1 MPKFTDRLMHAWNA
15 FRNTRDPTFD
25 TSAYGSSFRPDRL
38 RLNVRN
44 DRSIV
49 TALLN
54 RIAIDCAACSVRHAQ
69 TDTDGRYLFDR
80 DSGLNNALRIE
91 ANLDQTG
98 RAMMQ
103 DLVLT
108 MLDEG
113 CAALVPVDT
122 TIDPTNSNAYD
133 IETLRV
139 GSIAAWCP
147 EKVRIR
153 LYNQS
158 VGRRE
163 EVVLPKKMVAII
175 ENPLYAVINE
185 PNSTYQRLVR
195 KLNLLD
201 RIDDQV
207 GSGKLD
213 MIIQLPYIINTET
226 RRKQAEIRRQDIE
239 NQLAGSKYGIAY
251 TGTTEK
257 IQQLNRPLENNL
269 LDQIKDLTGQLFSQ
283 IGFTEEVFNGTA
295 DEKTMLNYYNRTIEP
310 IMSAITDE
318 MKRKFLSKT
327 ARTQGQSILFFRD
340 PFKLVPVENIAD
352 IADKFTRN
360 AILSSN
366 ELRQIVGFKPSDDP
380 DADVLRNKNLNES
393 DAEIDQHLVGDGQQ
407 DQYLDIWSQN
417 QNGSAGAYEV
427 PYTIEGEGGYGYGG

>member
-25 TSAYGSSFRPDRL
+25 TSAYGSSFRPDRI

-80 DSGLNNALRIE
+80 DSGLNNALRVE

-139 GSIAAWCP
+139 GSIAAWYP

-163 EVVLPKKMVAII
+163 EVTLPKKMVAII

-327 ARTQGQSILFFRD
+327 ARTQGQSVMFFRD
-340 PFKLVPVENIAD
+340 PFRLVPVENIAD

-393 DAEIDQHLVGDGQQ
+393 SAEIDQHMIGDGQQ
-407 DQYLDIWSQN
+407 DPYLDIWSQN
-417 QNGSAGAYEV
+417 QNGSVGAYEV

>member
-15 FRNTRDPTFD
+15 FRNARDPTFIEE
-25 TSAYGSSFRPDRL
+25 SFGSSFRPDRV
-38 RLNVRN
+38 RLNGRN

-54 RIAIDCAACSVRHAQ
+54 RIAVDCAACSIRHAQ
-69 TDTDGRYLFDR
+69 TDIDGRYLYDR
-80 DSGLNNALRIE
+80 DSGLNNALRVE

-98 RAMMQ
+98 RALIQ

-108 MLDEG
+108 ILDEG

-122 TIDPTNSNAYD
+122 TIDPVNSNAYD

-139 GSIAAWCP
+139 GSIAEWHP
-147 EKVRIR
+147 EHIKAR
-153 LYNQS
+153 LYNQK

-163 EVVLPKKMVAII
+163 EVWLPKKMVAIV
-175 ENPLYAVINE
+175 ENPLYAVLNE

-213 MIIQLPYIINTET
+213 MIIQLPYIVNTET
-226 RRKQAEIRRQDIE
+226 RRKQAEIRRKDIE
-239 NQLAGSKYGIAY
+239 NQLADSKYGIAY

-269 LDQIKDLTGQLFSQ
+269 LDQIQSLTSQLFSQ

-295 DEKTMLNYYNRTIEP
+295 DEKVMLNYYNRTVEP
-310 IMSAITDE
+310 ILSAITEE

-340 PFKLVPVENIAD
+340 PFRLVPVENIAD

-393 DAEIDQHLVGDGQQ
+393 AAEIDQHAEPAAQVDP
-407 DQYLDIWSQN
+407 YIDIWSQN
-417 QNGSAGAYEV
+417 QNGSVAAYPAE
-427 PYTIEGEGGYGYGG
+427 YTIDEGGYGYGG

>member
-1 MPKFTDRLMHAWNA
+1 MPKFTDRLIHAWNA
-15 FRNTRDPTFD
+15 FRNNRDPTYD
-25 TSAYGSSFRPDRL
+25 VYSYGSSYRPDIR
-38 RLNVRN
+38 RVNGRN

-54 RIAIDCAACSVRHAQ
+54 RIAVDCAACSIRHVQ
-69 TDTDGRYLFDR
+69 TDADGRFLYDR
-80 DSGLNNALRIE
+80 DSGLNNALKVE

-98 RAMMQ
+98 RAMIQ

-113 CAALVPVDT
+113 CVAVVPVDT

-139 GSIAAWCP
+139 GSIKAWYP
-147 EKVRIR
+147 ERVLVY
-153 LYNQS
+153 LYNQE
-158 VGRRE
+158 VGKRE
-163 EVVLPKKMVAII
+163 EIMLPKKMVSII
-175 ENPLYAVINE
+175 ENPLYAVLNE
-185 PNSTYQRLVR
+185 PNSTYQRLIR

-201 RIDDQV
+201 RIDEQV

-226 RRKQAEIRRQDIE
+226 RRKQAEIRRKEIE
-239 NQLAGSKYGIAY
+239 NQLADSKYGIAY

-269 LDQIKDLTGQLFSQ
+269 LDQIHDLTGQLFNQ

-310 IMSAITDE
+310 IMSAIADE

-327 ARTQGQSILFFRD
+327 ARTQGQSIMFFRD
-340 PFKLVPVENIAD
+340 PFRLVPIDNIAD

-393 DAEIDQHLVGDGQQ
+393 DAEINQHLTPGQQ
-407 DQYLDIWSQN
+407 QDPYLDIWSQN
-417 QNGSAGAYEV
+417 QNGSAGAYPV
-427 PYTIEGEGGYGYGG
+427 SYTIDGEGEYGYGG